1 LLAVV
6 TYFAVL
12 VKTFSVLFIKNK
24 GSLYPFILYANL
36 STAMSCGIFT
46 LVLMVCMPS
55 TEIDHQL

>member
-1 LLAVV
+1 
-6 TYFAVL
+6 